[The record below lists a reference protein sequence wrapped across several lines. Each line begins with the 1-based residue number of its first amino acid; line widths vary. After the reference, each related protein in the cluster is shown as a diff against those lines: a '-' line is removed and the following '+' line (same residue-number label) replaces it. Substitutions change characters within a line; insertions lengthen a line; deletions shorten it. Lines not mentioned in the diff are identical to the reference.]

1 MKGGGFGLP
10 ALFITMRFPS
20 KEFSVLP
27 GFNLAMG
34 YTLLYLGLI
43 VVLPL
48 AALTLRSAGAG
59 WSGFAGILMHPRVLA
74 SFRLT
79 FGASLFAA
87 LVNVVMGTVVAWFL
101 VRVNFP
107 GKKVIDALVDLPF
120 AMPTAVSGIALTT
133 LYAPNS
139 LLGGSLLKL
148 GIKVAFTPV
157 GITVALIFIGLPFVI
172 RTVQPALQDL
182 GRDLEEASLTLGASR
197 RQTVRRVILPLL
209 LPSMITGF
217 TLSFARAVGEYG
229 SVVFIA
235 GNMPMKTEIA
245 SLLILTKL
253 EQYDYTGATVIAVGM
268 LVISLALILA
278 VNVLQ
283 HWNSRHIAT

>member
-1 MKGGGFGLP
+1 MSFR
-10 ALFITMRFPS
+10 T

-27 GFNLAMG
+27 GFNLALG

-43 VVLPL
+43 VLLPL
-48 AALTLRSAGAG
+48 AALAFKSTGLG
-59 WSGFAGILMHPRVLA
+59 WTGFAQTLTHPRVVA
-74 SFRLT
+74 SFQLT
-79 FGASLFAA
+79 FGTALLAA
-87 LVNVVMGTVVAWFL
+87 VVNVVMGTVVAWFL
-101 VRVNFP
+101 IRVRFP
-107 GKKVIDALVDLPF
+107 GKRFIDALVDLPF
-120 AMPTAVSGIALTT
+120 AMPTAVSGIALTA

-139 LLGGSLLKL
+139 YLGSLLLKL
-148 GIKVAFTPV
+148 GIKVAFTPI
-157 GITVALIFIGLPFVI
+157 GITVAMIFIGLPFVI
-172 RTVQPALQDL
+172 RTVQPALADL

-197 RQTVRRVILPLL
+197 LQTFRRVILPLL
-209 LPSMITGF
+209 LPSLITGF

-268 LVISLALILA
+268 LLISLTLIL
-278 VNVLQ
+278 VINSLQ
-283 HWNSRHIAT
+283 SWSNKAR

>member
-1 MKGGGFGLP
+1 MTVRYK
-10 ALFITMRFPS
+10 A
-20 KEFSVLP
+20 FSVLP
-27 GFNLAMG
+27 GFNLALG

-43 VVLPL
+43 VLLPL
-48 AALTLRSAGAG
+48 TALTLRSAGVG
-59 WSGFAGILMHPRVLA
+59 WHGFVAILIHPRVLA

-79 FGASLFAA
+79 FGAALLAA

-101 VRVNFP
+101 VRIRFP
-107 GKKVIDALVDLPF
+107 AKRLIDAVVDLPF
-120 AMPTAVSGIALTT
+120 AMPTAVSGIALTA
-133 LYAPNS
+133 LYAPHS
-139 LLGGSLLKL
+139 VLGAFFLKL

-157 GITVALIFIGLPFVI
+157 GITVAMIFIGLPFVI
-172 RTVQPALQDL
+172 RTLQPALTDL
-182 GRDLEEASLTLGASR
+182 SRDLEEASLTLGASR
-197 RQTVRRVILPLL
+197 WQTFRRVLLPLL

-245 SLLILTKL
+245 ALLILTKL

-268 LVISLALILA
+268 LLISLVLILIINA
-278 VNVLQ
+278 LQ
-283 HWNSRHIAT
+283 NWNNRSLAT

>member
-1 MKGGGFGLP
+1 MSFR
-10 ALFITMRFPS
+10 A

-27 GFNLAMG
+27 GFNLTMG
-34 YTLLYLGLI
+34 YSLLYLGLLVI
-43 VVLPL
+43 LPL
-48 AALTLRSAGAG
+48 GALTLKSAGAG
-59 WSGFAGILMHPRVLA
+59 WTGFAQTLMHPRVLA

-79 FGASLFAA
+79 FGTALFAA

-101 VRVNFP
+101 IRVRFP
-107 GKKVIDALVDLPF
+107 GKRFIDALIDLPF
-120 AMPTAVSGIALTT
+120 AMPTAVSGIALTA

-139 LLGGSLLKL
+139 VLGAFLLKL

-157 GITVALIFIGLPFVI
+157 GITVAMIFIGLPFVI
-172 RTVQPALQDL
+172 RTVQPALTDL
-182 GRDLEEASLTLGASR
+182 GHDLEEAALTLGASR
-197 RQTVRRVILPLL
+197 QQTFWRVILPLL
-209 LPSMITGF
+209 MPSMLTGF

-268 LVISLALILA
+268 LLISLALIL
-278 VNVLQ
+278 VINTLQ
-283 HWNSRHIAT
+283 NWNSKHLGT

>member
-1 MKGGGFGLP
+1 MSYR
-10 ALFITMRFPS
+10 I

-27 GFNLAMG
+27 GFNLSLG

-43 VVLPL
+43 VLLPL
-48 AALTLRSAGAG
+48 AALTLKSSEVG
-59 WSGFAGILMHPRVLA
+59 WMGFIQTLIHPRVLA

-79 FGASLFAA
+79 FGTALLAA
-87 LVNVVMGTVVAWFL
+87 LVNVVMGTVVVWFL
-101 VRVNFP
+101 IRVKFP
-107 GKKVIDALVDLPF
+107 GKRFIDALVDLPF
-120 AMPTAVSGIALTT
+120 AMPTAVSGIALTA

-139 LLGGSLLKL
+139 MLGAFLLKL
-148 GIKVAFTPV
+148 GIKVAFTPI
-157 GITVALIFIGLPFVI
+157 GITVAMIFIGLPFVI
-172 RTVQPALQDL
+172 RTVQPALTEL
-182 GRDLEEASLTLGASR
+182 GSELEEASLTLGASR
-197 RQTVRRVILPLL
+197 GQTFRRVIFPLL
-209 LPSMITGF
+209 MPSMITGF

-268 LVISLALILA
+268 LVISLVLILVINA
-278 VNVLQ
+278 LQ
-283 HWNSRHIAT
+283 NWNSKHLVT

>member
-1 MKGGGFGLP
+1 MSY
-10 ALFITMRFPS
+10 RS

-43 VVLPL
+43 VILPL
-48 AALTLRSAGAG
+48 AALTLKSAGAG
-59 WSGFAGILMHPRVLA
+59 WGGFAQILMHPRVLA

-79 FGASLFAA
+79 FGAALFAA

-101 VRVNFP
+101 VRVKFP
-107 GKKVIDALVDLPF
+107 GKRLIDALVDLPF
-120 AMPTAVSGIALTT
+120 AMPTAVSGIALTA

-139 LLGGSLLKL
+139 VLGASLLKL
-148 GIKVAFTPV
+148 GIKVAFTPI
-157 GITVALIFIGLPFVI
+157 GITVAMIFIGLPFVI
-172 RTVQPALQDL
+172 RTVQPALEDL
-182 GRDLEEASLTLGASR
+182 GRDFEEASLTLGASR
-197 RQTVRRVILPLL
+197 RQTFRRVILPLL

-229 SVVFIA
+229 SIVFIA
-235 GNMPMKTEIA
+235 GNMPMKTEIT

-268 LVISLALILA
+268 LVVSLALIL
-278 VNVLQ
+278 VINILQ
-283 HWNSRHIAT
+283 HWNSRYIAT

>member
-1 MKGGGFGLP
+1 MSFR
-10 ALFITMRFPS
+10 A

-27 GFNLAMG
+27 GFNLTMG

-43 VVLPL
+43 VLLPM
-48 AALTLRSAGAG
+48 AALTLKSAGAG
-59 WSGFAGILMHPRVLA
+59 WTGFFQTLTHPRVMA
-74 SFRLT
+74 SFKLT
-79 FGASLFAA
+79 FGTALLAA

-101 VRVNFP
+101 IRVKFP
-107 GKKVIDALVDLPF
+107 GKRFIDALVDLPF
-120 AMPTAVSGIALTT
+120 AMPTAVSGIALTA

-139 LLGGSLLKL
+139 FLGGLLLKL
-148 GIKVAFTPV
+148 GIKVAFTPI
-157 GITVALIFIGLPFVI
+157 GITVAMIFIGLPFVI
-172 RTVQPALQDL
+172 RTIQPALVDL

-197 RQTVRRVILPLL
+197 RQTFWRVILPLL
-209 LPSMITGF
+209 TPSLLTGF

-268 LVISLALILA
+268 LLISLVLILIINA
-278 VNVLQ
+278 LQ
-283 HWNSRHIAT
+283 NWSSKHLAT